1 MGALDGTNGPV
12 IKIQFYKGSTWTDVP
27 SADLRGINIHRGRA
41 RADQKMDAG
50 TATVIFDNRSGVY
63 DPDYLVSGGT
73 WVVGGVSMLRD
84 GLEARIVTTYAS
96 IVTVI
101 FRGFLE
107 TTQVDHGFD
116 ATCTMTFI
124 DGIAVLAKVQ
134 VPTLKK
140 VAYNNELTKVRVGRL
155 LTLAKWYP
163 SNSAMKSLDGS
174 IAMMATTQGADVI
187 SMIEECAAA
196 QAGVFYVSR
205 TGVATFLTLNDK
217 FSRPT
222 QLLFSDD
229 RSTNTVEYDTLIT
242 TAGTRQ
248 VINQAIVLYG
258 PTTASVTQQKVA
270 TYQASVTKYGLK
282 TVTIETKTNSSTT
295 ASHLASYYAVRDS
308 SPKTTVESIKFNAL
322 ALGVLW
328 DDLLETELLDQV
340 TVKRTTV
347 DGRTLTMNLVVEGM
361 DHNITP
367 DAWDVT
373 FSTSPM
379 NPTKVTI

>member
-1 MGALDGTNGPV
+1 VSALDGTNGPTL
-12 IKIQFYKGSTWTDVP
+12 KIQFYKGTTWTDVP
-27 SADLRGINIHRGRA
+27 SADLRSINIHRGRA

-50 TATVIFDNRSGVY
+50 SATVVFDNRSGVY

-73 WVVGGVSMLRD
+73 WVVSGVSMLRD
-84 GLEARIVTTYAS
+84 GLEARVVAS
-96 IVTVI
+96 WSGVAYVI

-116 ATCTMTFI
+116 ATCTMTFV
-124 DGIAVLAKVQ
+124 DGIAVLGKVQ
-134 VPTLKK
+134 APTLKK
-140 VAYNNELTKVRVGRL
+140 VAYNNEQTKVRVARL

-163 SNSAMKSLDGS
+163 TNSAMKSLDGT
-174 IAMMATTQGADVI
+174 IAMMATAQGTDVV
-187 SMIEECAAA
+187 SLIEECAAA

-205 TGVATFLTLNDK
+205 TGVATLLTLTDK
-217 FSRPT
+217 FNRPT
-222 QLLFSDD
+222 QLLFSDT
-229 RSTNTVEYDTLIT
+229 RAANTVEYDTLVT

-248 VINQAIVLYG
+248 VINQAIVKYG

-282 TVTIETKTNSSTT
+282 SVTIEAKTNSSTT
-295 ASHLASYYAVRDS
+295 ASHLASYYSIRDS
-308 SPKTTVESIKFNAL
+308 SPKTTAESIKFSAL
-322 ALGVLW
+322 TLGSLW
-328 DDLLETELLDQV
+328 DDLLATELLDQV
-340 TVKRTTV
+340 TVNRTTV

-379 NPTKVTI
+379 NGKRVTI